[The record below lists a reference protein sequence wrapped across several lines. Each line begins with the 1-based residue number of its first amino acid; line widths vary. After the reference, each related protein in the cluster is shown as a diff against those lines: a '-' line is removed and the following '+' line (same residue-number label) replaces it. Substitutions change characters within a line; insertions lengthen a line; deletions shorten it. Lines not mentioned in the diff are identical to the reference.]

1 MVTDERLM
9 PEDVRAVVAAAVEDA
24 VARVEAAHSADT
36 RQVLDRVAA
45 LEGRLALDAEA
56 RQTHTDGLRK
66 AAAAVHQALAQVEA
80 ARSADAISL
89 ERSLAQIEGAWAT
102 DAAKIQRALA
112 RIEAARAADTTRLH
126 KQIATLVEPAGVD
139 GSGQAQL
146 DEIRTAV
153 LATTEEA
160 IAQAEAARSADADR
174 LGGQVSTLAA
184 ALTVEA
190 EARRAEADE
199 LRTAVAAT
207 VEQAIAAAEAS
218 RAADTARLL
227 DQVAA
232 LQRSPTVEAGAL
244 QDQIDEARQTITAL
258 LDQVTTRIEALHGPD
273 AAALLEELS
282 ALAGRAASDVQRRDE
297 QGEALVAAV
306 DERLQSLHA
315 TTGQEADARA
325 DRLAERL
332 EANNANHAAAVL
344 ARLDE
349 RVAGLA
355 TLVPEVAAQV
365 NEATAA
371 ALSNYA
377 DQLGTRLQEATDAV
391 TDQWGRIEALARARI
406 DEARAAEERL
416 AALLIDVAERAEK
429 AVDRSRAR
437 IAEGQV
443 ALNARIESATS
454 ALLQALGD
462 ATVRL
467 ESGLVA
473 NVEGMR
479 ATGGH
484 QDEALLEALEG
495 SGRELAE
502 SLAEV
507 KAAIAATAPAQAA
520 HRAELAE
527 SLAEVKA
534 AIAATAPGEAAQRAE
549 LAGAVEKLR
558 ATVESLRQDSRLDVL
573 IDEQTAARQAQ
584 LAAVDRVRSRV
595 DELGP
600 VVAQAL
606 LSEVERA
613 VRSATAVEADALA
626 DLRASQAAVREAVQV
641 GVQKAELAALDI
653 RGLRDRLTPHLMALA
668 EATTRRAEA
677 DQAGFDAVLAR
688 LDSLLTARR
697 D

>member
-1 MVTDERLM
+1 M

-24 VARVEAAHSADT
+24 VARVEAARSADAS
-36 RQVLDRVAA
+36 QVLERIAA
-45 LEGRLALDAEA
+45 LEGRLALDADA
-56 RQTHTDGLRK
+56 RQTHTDGVRK

-80 ARSADAISL
+80 ARSADAITL

-112 RIEAARAADTTRLH
+112 RIEAARAADTNRLH
-126 KQIATLVEPAGVD
+126 KQIATLAEPAGVD
-139 GSGQAQL
+139 GGGGQAQL
-146 DEIRTAV
+146 DEMRTAV

-160 IAQAEAARSADADR
+160 IAQAEAARSADAER
-174 LGGQVSTLAA
+174 LVGQVASVAD
-184 ALTVEA
+184 ALTIEA
-190 EARRAEADE
+190 AMRRAEADE
-199 LRTAVAAT
+199 LRAAVAGK

-218 RAADTARLL
+218 RAADTSRLL
-227 DQVAA
+227 DQIAG
-232 LQRSPTVEAGAL
+232 LQRSPAVEAAAL
-244 QDQIDEARQTITAL
+244 RSQIDEARQTISVL

-282 ALAGRAASDVQRRDE
+282 ALASRAASDVQRQDE
-297 QGEALVAAV
+297 QAAALLAAV
-306 DERLQSLHA
+306 QERLQSLHA
-315 TTGQEADARA
+315 AAGQEGDARTE
-325 DRLAERL
+325 RLAERL

-344 ARLDE
+344 AGLEE
-349 RVAGLA
+349 RTSGLA
-355 TLVPEVAAQV
+355 ALVPEVAAQV

-371 ALSNYA
+371 ALSSHA
-377 DQLGTRLQEATDAV
+377 ERLVTGLQEATDAL
-391 TDQWGRIEALARARI
+391 TDQGGRIEALARARAA
-406 DEARAAEERL
+406 EARAAEERV
-416 AALLIDVAERAEK
+416 AALLIDVAERAER

-443 ALNARIESATS
+443 ALNGRIDSATS
-454 ALLQALGD
+454 ALLQALGE
-462 ATVRL
+462 ATDRL
-467 ESGLVA
+467 ESGLVES
-473 NVEGMR
+473 VEGMR

-484 QDEALLEALEG
+484 QDEALLEALTG

-502 SLAEV
+502 GLAEV
-507 KAAIAATAPAQAA
+507 KAAIAASLPAEAV

-527 SLAEVKA
+527 
-534 AIAATAPGEAAQRAE
+534 
-549 LAGAVEKLR
+549 AVQKLQ

-613 VRSATAVEADALA
+613 VRSATANEAEALA
-626 DLRASQAAVREAVQV
+626 DLRTFQAATREAVQV

-653 RGLRDRLTPHLMALA
+653 RGLRDRLTPHLVALA